1 MKFRTL
7 LRHFRD
13 AFRNIWRNGW
23 MTFASIS
30 TVTISLLILG
40 VFVLL
45 NLNLENWTKGMERQ
59 VEIRAFLLMEASDVQ
74 VTRFGDQLRQMP
86 EVEEVV
92 FIPREQG
99 LEDLKEGFGD
109 QGYLLDG
116 LEEDNP
122 LPHAYLI
129 KTKDPQQTPAVAQKI
144 EQFDIVEKVR
154 YGSGVVEQL
163 FKVTNTIRNVGLV
176 LIVGLAFTAMF
187 LIANTIKLTI
197 LSRKEEIE
205 IMKLVGAT
213 NGYIRWPF
221 FIEGSLLGLVGAIIP
236 LGILIGGYSYLV
248 DHFQPSLIFA
258 LLPLESVWGTLTMML
273 LGIGIFIGIWGSIT
287 SIRKFL
293 RV

>member
-13 AFRNIWRNGW
+13 AFRSLWRNGW

-30 TVTISLLILG
+30 TVTISLFILG

-45 NLNLENWTKGMERQ
+45 NLNLESWTNRMERQ
-59 VEIRAFLLMEASDVQ
+59 VEIRAFLQMEASDAQ
-74 VTRFGDQLRQMP
+74 VLRLGDRLRQIP

-99 LEDLKEGFGD
+99 LEELKAGFGD
-109 QGYLLDG
+109 QGYLLEG

-129 KTKDPQQTPAVAQKI
+129 KTKDPQLTPEIAKQI
-144 EQFDIVEKVR
+144 ESFDIVEKVR
-154 YGSGVVEQL
+154 YGSGIVEQL

-197 LSRKEEIE
+197 LSRKNEIE

-236 LGILIGGYSYLV
+236 LGILLGGYSYLIN
-248 DHFQPSLIFA
+248 HFQTSIIFTF
-258 LLPLESVWGTLTMML
+258 LPMESVWGTLTTML
-273 LGIGIFIGIWGSIT
+273 LGIGVFIGIWGSIT